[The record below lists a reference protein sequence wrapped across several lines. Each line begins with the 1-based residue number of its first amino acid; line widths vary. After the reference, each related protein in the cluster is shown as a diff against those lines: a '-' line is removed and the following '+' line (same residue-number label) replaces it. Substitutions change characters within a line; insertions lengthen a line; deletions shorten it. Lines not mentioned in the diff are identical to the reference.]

1 MYFRLQD
8 VFTSDKISS
17 VVRKMSFEN
26 LDNCE
31 NIRTLDVLESKL
43 SDMESEENNQNG
55 IELDLNTNITIS
67 EETNDSSKQES
78 NTSASNK
85 FNVTPNKQFSK
96 VSLLS
101 NDSMPK
107 ENGEKSLVKRVF
119 QTNNLLNDRNN
130 KENTENA
137 NNYEKYQLV
146 AVICHHGSSL
156 SGGHYSSYV
165 YNIETSE
172 WFQCDDND
180 ISRTD
185 FESVQKSSK
194 TLGYCYFYVHK

>member
-1 MYFRLQD
+1 
-8 VFTSDKISS
+8 
-17 VVRKMSFEN
+17 MSFEN
-26 LDNCE
+26 LDNCQ
-31 NIRTLDVLESKL
+31 NNKTLDVLESKL
-43 SDMESEENNQNG
+43 SDMESEDNTNLMKNNQNG

-137 NNYEKYQLV
+137 NSYEKYQLV

-185 FESVQKSSK
+185 FDSVQKSSK